1 MKRAVLT
8 WIAAAFAS
16 ISLAGQPRLI
26 WQDEFNGKAGEKPDS
41 SRWAHDL
48 GAGGWGNKELQSYT
62 DLPQNAQR
70 DGRGNLVIRAIKE
83 KDGSF
88 TSARL
93 KTLGKFQG
101 QYLKV
106 VARMKVPR
114 GQGLWPAFWMLGA
127 TFPGEEWPNC
137 GEIDIM
143 EHIGKEPNSTHGTVH
158 GPGYSGKDG
167 ISGKHQLPKG
177 KYFSD
182 AFHEFAVEWRQSEI
196 HFTVNGAR
204 FHTVRPKNLPARAHW
219 VFDRPFFLILNLAVG
234 GEWPGYP
241 DETTP
246 FPGVLTI
253 DWIRVYQLEPLPQV
267 LK

>member
-1 MKRAVLT
+1 MKRFVFALMAIAFVCLT
-8 WIAAAFAS
+8 
-16 ISLAGQPRLI
+16 LAGQPRLI
-26 WQDEFNGKAGEKPDS
+26 WQDEFNGKAGEKPDA
-41 SRWAHDL
+41 SRWVHDL

-70 DGRGNLVIRAIKE
+70 DGRGSLVIRAVKE

-114 GQGLWPAFWMLGA
+114 GQGLWPAFWMLGV
-127 TFPGEEWPNC
+127 TFPREGWPNC

-143 EHIGKEPNSTHGTVH
+143 EHIGKEPNSAYGTVH

-167 ISGKHQLPKG
+167 ISGKQQLPKG
-177 KYFSD
+177 KYFGD
-182 AFHEFAVEWRQSEI
+182 EFHEFAVEWRPSEI
-196 HFTVNGAR
+196 VFTVDSAR
-204 FHTVRPKNLPARAHW
+204 FHTVRPKTLPAGTPW
-219 VFDRPFFLILNLAVG
+219 VFNRPFFLILNLAVG

-241 DETTP
+241 DKTTV
-246 FPGVLTI
+246 FPAVFTI
-253 DWIRVYQLEPLPQV
+253 DWIRVYQLEPIPLV
-267 LK
+267 LE